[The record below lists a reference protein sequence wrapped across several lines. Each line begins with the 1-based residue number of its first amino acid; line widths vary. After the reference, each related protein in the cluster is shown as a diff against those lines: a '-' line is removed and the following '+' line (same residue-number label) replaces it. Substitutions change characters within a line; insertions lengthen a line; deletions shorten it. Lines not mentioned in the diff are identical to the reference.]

1 METTYPLRRLAPY
14 GGDAMNRILPDTLA
28 YVSSWVPRSDLLA
41 LRVAFATGRD
51 AVRRSFGTS
60 HLHEV
65 VLTPDLLARLPRTLR
80 RDDPSG
86 LPLLFEL
93 RRPRFS

>member
-41 LRVAFATGRD
+41 GGPCFAVVIVVRHPHPAA
-51 AVRRSFGTS
+51 AV
-60 HLHEV
+60 
-65 VLTPDLLARLPRTLR
+65 
-80 RDDPSG
+80 
-86 LPLLFEL
+86 
-93 RRPRFS
+93 